1 MQISLSGKSI
11 LHYYLM
17 NEKLDNKIRLLE
29 QEIFFNHHD
38 DTELFKRLNQAQL
51 DLKILDDG
59 RPFCPFLR
67 PHFFRSAQYKNI
79 AHAAEV
85 LADAFERMTYA
96 ALENDEILSELDL
109 TETERQMAMIN
120 PRYPVICNSSRL
132 DTFLNGEDF
141 KFLEYNAETPAGITD
156 QMQIEKVLMMIP
168 EVRAFL
174 DKNPHWRPAPHEK
187 LLEGLVT
194 SYHKTGGKKEKP
206 NIAIV
211 DWKDVATVTEFEI
224 LKEYFVSQ
232 GFETI
237 IANPYELE
245 YDGNALRVGEF
256 VIDIFYK
263 RVLIHEYLEKFDE
276 TSALVR
282 AYSDGK
288 VCMANSFRT
297 KIPHKKSSFAVVS
310 DDRFS
315 EIFTPEQLQMIRKHI
330 PWTRRVRERNVEFD
344 GKTYDLLELLR
355 REKDKFLIKPN
366 DDYGGHGIFLGWET
380 EQGDWETALNKALD
394 ESFIAQERVA
404 VEKTKIPIYN
414 DEKITMTE
422 LLIDFDPFLFRG
434 KVEGGLVRLSASSLV
449 NVAQG
454 GGETALIV
462 LEDND

>member
-1 MQISLSGKSI
+1 
-11 LHYYLM
+11 M
-17 NEKLDNKIRLLE
+17 NEKLNNKVRRLEEEILE
-29 QEIFFNHHD
+29 NHRTD
-38 DTELFKRLNQAQL
+38 KDLFKRLNQAQQ

-67 PHFFRSAQYKNI
+67 PHFFMFEQYKKI

-109 TETERQMAMIN
+109 TETEKQMALIN

-132 DTFLNGEDF
+132 DTFLYGNDF

-168 EVRAFL
+168 EVAEFL
-174 DKNPHWRPAPHEK
+174 DKNPHWKPKPHEK

-211 DWKDVATVTEFEI
+211 DWKDVATVAEFEV
-224 LKEYFVSQ
+224 LQEYFVSE

-237 IANPYELE
+237 IADPYELE
-245 YDGNALRVGEF
+245 YDGEALRVGEF

-282 AYSDGK
+282 AYADGK

-315 EIFTPEQLQMIRKHI
+315 EIFTDEQLEMIRKHI
-330 PWTRRVRERNVEFD
+330 PWTRRVRDRNVKYNGENHE
-344 GKTYDLLELLR
+344 LLELLR

-380 EQGDWETALNKALD
+380 EQSVWETALNNAI
-394 ESFIAQERVA
+394 ENSFIAQERVA
-404 VEKTKIPIYN
+404 VEKVTIPAH
-414 DEKITMTE
+414 DGEEITMTE

-454 GGETALIV
+454 GGETALVV
-462 LEDND
+462 LENG

>member
-1 MQISLSGKSI
+1 
-11 LHYYLM
+11 M
-17 NEKLDNKIRLLE
+17 NEKLDNKIRRLE
-29 QEIFFNHHD
+29 EKILENHSND
-38 DTELFKRLNQAQL
+38 KELFKHLNQAQI

-67 PHFFRSAQYKNI
+67 PHFFEFAQYKTI

-109 TETERQMAMIN
+109 TGMEKKLARIN
-120 PRYPVICNSSRL
+120 PRYPVVCNSSRL
-132 DTFLNGEDF
+132 DTFLDGDDF

-156 QMQIEKVLMMIP
+156 QMQIEKVLTIIP
-168 EVRAFL
+168 EVREFL
-174 DKNPHWRPAPHEK
+174 DENPHWRPAPHEK
-187 LLEGLVT
+187 LLGALVT
-194 SYHKTGGKKEKP
+194 SYRKTGGKKEKP
-206 NIAIV
+206 NIGII
-211 DWKDVATVTEFEI
+211 DWKDVATVAEFEV
-224 LKEYFVSQ
+224 LQEYFVSE

-237 IANPYELE
+237 IADPYELE
-245 YDGNALRVGEF
+245 YDGENLRVGEF

-282 AYSDGK
+282 AYADGK

-310 DDRFS
+310 DERFS
-315 EIFTPEQLQMIRKHI
+315 EIFTGEQLEMIKKHI
-330 PWTRRVRERNVEFD
+330 PWTRRVREENVKYN
-344 GKTYDLLELLR
+344 GVNHDLLELLR

-380 EQGDWETALNKALD
+380 EQGEWETALNNAL
-394 ESFIAQERVA
+394 ENSFIAQERVA
-404 VEKTKIPIYN
+404 VEKVTIPAH
-414 DEKITMTE
+414 DGEKITMTE

-454 GGETALIV
+454 GGETALVV
-462 LEDND
+462 LENE

>member
-1 MQISLSGKSI
+1 
-11 LHYYLM
+11 M
-17 NEKLDNKIRLLE
+17 NEKLDNKIRRFE
-29 QEIFFNHHD
+29 QEILENHRAD
-38 DTELFKRLNQAQL
+38 EDLFKRLNQAQV

-67 PHFFRSAQYKNI
+67 PHFFTSEKYKKI
-79 AHAAEV
+79 VHAAEI

-109 TETERQMAMIN
+109 TETEKQMARIN

-132 DTFLNGEDF
+132 DTFLDGEDF

-168 EVRAFL
+168 EVKEFL
-174 DKNPHWRPAPHEK
+174 NENPHWKPKPHEK

-206 NIAIV
+206 NIGIV
-211 DWKDVATVTEFEI
+211 DWKDVATVAEFEV
-224 LKEYFVSQ
+224 LQEYFQSE

-237 IANPYELE
+237 IADPYELE
-245 YDGNALRVGEF
+245 YDGENLRVGEF

-276 TSALVR
+276 MSALIR
-282 AYSDGK
+282 AYADGK
-288 VCMANSFRT
+288 VVMANSFRT

-310 DDRFS
+310 DERFD
-315 EIFTPEQLQMIRKHI
+315 EIFTREQIEMIKKHI
-330 PWTRRVRERNVEFD
+330 PWTRRVRERNVKFNN
-344 GKTYDLLELLR
+344 KNHDLLELLR

-380 EQGDWETALNKALD
+380 EQSEWETALNNAL
-394 ESFIAQERVA
+394 EKSFIAQERVA
-404 VEKTKIPIYN
+404 VEKTTIPAH
-414 DEKITMTE
+414 DGEKIMMNE

-454 GGETALIV
+454 GGETALVV
-462 LEDND
+462 LENE